1 MAPNPFRLTRIDVL
15 VSLQDQE
22 YCKVNRAAIKANQS
36 LYGKEDHAVLKRF
49 SKALKQHHS
58 LGKARMIENKGKK
71 TPSKKNAASS
81 PSTVP
86 TLASTSTT
94 KTDIP
99 ELPEIFK
106 AIIAS
111 LGGFD
116 VTFVMQRKLTKT
128 DLEPNNSRLAMP
140 EKQINEE
147 CKFLA
152 HKDAEILRILEA
164 RDGKGR
170 LIGMQVGLI
179 EPSGEVCHDQALNLS
194 SIAVIDFESEA
205 EIATEAGESE
215 IGIQV
220 SGDRREF
227 GEFRKGLARVW
238 GEKYFKNNFSRL
250 AHVKTKVDPLN
261 FFRGP
266 HLRRVTLSSLPSPRQ
281 LSLSVSHSV
290 TSSLSR
296 SRTHKLVV
304 AVSCPAFASSA
315 AEANGTSQ
323 AASSPSVGGGGRCLL
338 VSSQSRNQSTG
349 FHTPPLRSQPPFHQ
363 PYQCLTGDSLPLS
376 SHRRSPS
383 SHCFPFSLSKSPAL
397 QQSSRR
403 LRNLGERRRRAKGSA
418 VAVA

>member
-1 MAPNPFRLTRIDVL
+1 MVAKMRSKKTLKELLKLDLKTIEAMAPNPFRLTRIDVL

-179 EPSGEVCHDQALNLS
+179 EPSGEVCHDQVLKKWNMTSASTYNLAS
-194 SIAVIDFESEA
+194 SSWCDIA
-205 EIATEAGESE
+205 
-215 IGIQV
+215 
-220 SGDRREF
+220 RR
-227 GEFRKGLARVW
+227 
-238 GEKYFKNNFSRL
+238 N
-250 AHVKTKVDPLN
+250 
-261 FFRGP
+261 
-266 HLRRVTLSSLPSPRQ
+266 HLRKDHILNIWCFNDATNKFYFLL
-281 LSLSVSHSV
+281 H
-290 TSSLSR
+290 
-296 SRTHKLVV
+296 H
-304 AVSCPAFASSA
+304 
-315 AEANGTSQ
+315 
-323 AASSPSVGGGGRCLL
+323 VGSEPFEHRC
-338 VSSQSRNQSTG
+338 
-349 FHTPPLRSQPPFHQ
+349 
-363 PYQCLTGDSLPLS
+363 
-376 SHRRSPS
+376 HR
-383 SHCFPFSLSKSPAL
+383 F
-397 QQSSRR
+397 
-403 LRNLGERRRRAKGSA
+403 
-418 VAVA
+418 